1 MLFIETP
8 IFTREI
14 TALLPEES
22 CRAIQ
27 IALLLRPEA
36 GDLIRG
42 SGGLRKIRWSE
53 PGKGKRGGLRI
64 IYYWDKPRDRIYML
78 FPYRKSRKDDL
89 SRDQIRALKRLVEEN
104 FR

>member
-1 MLFIETP
+1 MVFVETP
-8 IFTREI
+8 VFTREI
-14 TALLPEES
+14 TALLPDES
-22 CRAIQ
+22 YRAMQ

-42 SGGLRKIRWSE
+42 GGGLRKIRWSE

-64 IYYWDKPRDRIYML
+64 IYFWDKPRDRIYML

-89 SRDQIRALKRLVEEN
+89 TPQQIKILRTLVEEN
-104 FR
+104 LK